1 MPQRPL
7 KAATVK
13 QLRLMLQAGIEAAQR
28 RGSRDPSNVKRRIQA
43 AVRSKARQLNVYE
56 PDLTAKI
63 YKHIRAL
70 ADNPLPADVKAEH
83 LTDKEAAEAL
93 LQQASDYAGMKAPEL
108 TEDQKLQYMAMEA
121 ALPPKI
127 TPTGV
132 ANAKRDPSRQRGK
145 VPPPPAPKGGH
156 PTVTTNRTDE
166 SERRVHEIVKRLGLG
181 STRQQIHDWAKANWT
196 TGTSTRQIDDYMAAA
211 RVVLRTNWQ
220 RDREDFMVDLLEQYQ
235 RLATD
240 ARVNDQ
246 LGTALGCLNSMAKL
260 ANMGGFSSGT
270 PQ

>member
-7 KAATVK
+7 KAANVK
-13 QLRLMLQAGIEAAQR
+13 QLRLILQAGIDAAR
-28 RGSRDPSNVKRRIQA
+28 RKGSRDPSNVKRRIQA
-43 AVRSKARQLNVYE
+43 AVRRKAAQLYVYE

-63 YKHIRAL
+63 YKHIRNMA
-70 ADNPLPADVKAEH
+70 ASPMPSDVSAEN

-93 LQQASDYAGMKAPEL
+93 LQQQSDYAGMKAPEL
-108 TEDQKLQYMAMEA
+108 TEEQKLNYMAMEA
-121 ALPPKI
+121 ALPKPI
-127 TPTGV
+127 TPTGN
-132 ANAKRDPSRQRGK
+132 ALAKRDPSKPRGK
-145 VPPPPAPKGGH
+145 VKPPVPPKGGH
-156 PTVTTNRTDE
+156 PQVDNPTE

-196 TGTSTRQIDDYMAAA
+196 TGTSARQIDDYMAAA
-211 RVVLRTNWQ
+211 RAVLRTNWQ

-260 ANMGGFSSGT
+260 ANMGGFANG
-270 PQ
+270 QAQ